1 MKIKR
6 VHARQIFDS
15 RGNPTVEC
23 DVELENGII
32 GRAAVPSGASTGAKE
47 AMELRDK
54 DATAYLG
61 LGVLRAVRHVNIVIA
76 DKLVGMDSADQQS
89 VDKIMIELDGTEN
102 KSNIGANAILSV
114 SLACAKANAQAL
126 GIPLYAYVAQIR
138 GNTEFVLPLPQINII
153 NGGKH
158 AGWATDLQEYMILP
172 VGARTFNDALRMS
185 SEIFHML
192 GKVVTE
198 KGYTSLVGDE
208 GGYSPAVKNGNAEP
222 FELISEA
229 VSRAGYIV
237 GKDIV
242 FGIDAAAS
250 EFYKDGKYILKKEGR
265 ELTSAEMVDWLI
277 ALTEKYPIVSMED
290 PLDQEDWEGWK
301 MLTERIGSEVQI
313 VGDDL
318 FVTNIKYL
326 ARGITEKSAN
336 AILIKL
342 NQIGTLT
349 ETIDAINMA
358 KNVGWRSV
366 VSHRSGETEDT
377 TIAHLAVGLAT
388 GQIKTGSM
396 SRTDRLAKYN
406 ELLRIEEELGDKVMF
421 SGFFK

>member
-1 MKIKR
+1 
-6 VHARQIFDS
+6 
-15 RGNPTVEC
+15 
-23 DVELENGII
+23 
-32 GRAAVPSGASTGAKE
+32 
-47 AMELRDK
+47 
-54 DATAYLG
+54 
-61 LGVLRAVRHVNIVIA
+61 
-76 DKLVGMDSADQQS
+76 
-89 VDKIMIELDGTEN
+89 
-102 KSNIGANAILSV
+102 
-114 SLACAKANAQAL
+114 
-126 GIPLYAYVAQIR
+126 
-138 GNTEFVLPLPQINII
+138 
-153 NGGKH
+153 
-158 AGWATDLQEYMILP
+158 
-172 VGARTFNDALRMS
+172 
-185 SEIFHML
+185 ML

-198 KGYTSLVGDE
+198 NGYTSLVGDE

-265 ELTSAEMVDWLI
+265 ELTTAEMVDWLI

-301 MLTERIGSEVQI
+301 MLTERVGSEVQI

-358 KNVGWRSV
+358 KNVGWKSV